1 MLRNVKLDVTSKKY
15 SYTRGDI
22 VLNGFLFDEQIDVD
36 ENNIL
41 RENPDLLNLLLKDRT
56 TKKNIIWA
64 TRSYEPLGRGFE
76 AVSNIRVDLI
86 TGDRV
91 SLIRPRVEKAKY
103 EQKKRT
109 KGKAEVF
116 TPTWIVKKQND
127 IADEDFKNLPL
138 EEYVFKVWLEIA
150 CGEAPYMVSRYDTVT
165 GEPIQIKD
173 RVGFVDRKLE
183 RISEEIND
191 EQEWFKYVC
200 QAYQACYGYEFQGD
214 SLLLAR
220 ENLLYT
226 FIDFYEAKFGKSP
239 STEQQKEI
247 AKIIS
252 YNIFQMDGLK
262 YTVPYTEKELESEEA
277 IQLNLFGEPEELEE
291 IELDLV
297 LPGIPVKIKDWK
309 ANKMIEFQ
317 SVKRRNI

>member
-1 MLRNVKLDVTSKKY
+1 M
-15 SYTRGDI
+15 
-22 VLNGFLFDEQIDVD
+22 NGFLFDDQIDVD

-64 TRSYEPLGRGFE
+64 TRSYEPLGKGFE

-127 IADEDFKNLPL
+127 IVDEDFKNLPL

-239 STEQQKEI
+239 STEQQKKI

-252 YNIFQMDGLK
+252 YNVFQMDGLK
-262 YTVPYTEKELESEEA
+262 YTVPFTEKELESEEA

>member
-1 MLRNVKLDVTSKKY
+1 MVFYLMNKLTSMRTIFFEKILICSTYCLKIEQQKKIQLL
-15 SYTRGDI
+15 RGDI

-41 RENPDLLNLLLKDRT
+41 RENPNLLNLLLKDRT

-64 TRSYEPLGRGFE
+64 TKSYEPLGKGFE
-76 AVSNIRVDLI
+76 ADSNIRVDLI
-86 TGDRV
+86 TGNRV

-103 EQKKRT
+103 EQKERT
-109 KGKAEVF
+109 KGKAEVY

-127 IADEDFKNLPL
+127 IVDEDFKHLPL
-138 EEYVFKVWLEIA
+138 EEYISKVWLEIA

-165 GEPIQIKD
+165 GEPIQVKD

-191 EQEWFKYVC
+191 EKEWFKYVC

-226 FIDFYEAKFGKSP
+226 FIDYYEAKFGKSP
-239 STEQQKEI
+239 RLEQQKEI

-252 YNIFQMDGLK
+252 
-262 YTVPYTEKELESEEA
+262 
-277 IQLNLFGEPEELEE
+277 
-291 IELDLV
+291 
-297 LPGIPVKIKDWK
+297 
-309 ANKMIEFQ
+309 
-317 SVKRRNI
+317 

>member
-1 MLRNVKLDVTSKKY
+1 M
-15 SYTRGDI
+15 
-22 VLNGFLFDEQIDVD
+22 NGFLFDDQIDVD

-41 RENPDLLNLLLKDRT
+41 RENPDILNLLLKDRT

-64 TRSYEPLGRGFE
+64 TRSYEPLGKGFE

-127 IADEDFKNLPL
+127 IVDEDFKNLPL

-252 YNIFQMDGLK
+252 YNVFQMDGLK
-262 YTVPYTEKELESEEA
+262 YTVPFTEKELESEEA